1 MKMADNKKNEI
12 KLSEEEKRRFKAI
25 LSFGGEYLLIHR
37 NGRCEILKYP
47 PKIVPAPSTEE
58 VTTERLV
65 NGGELNDLSLIKKL
79 EEMFGVESKIEIRQL
94 I

>member
-1 MKMADNKKNEI
+1 MKMTDNKKNEI

-25 LSFGGEYLLIHR
+25 LNFGGEYLLIHR
-37 NGRCEILKYP
+37 NGRCEILKYT
-47 PKIVPAPSTEE
+47 PKIVPAPNPE

-79 EEMFGVESKIEIRQL
+79 EEMFGVECKIEIRQL